1 MSHDENKH
9 GNACDEEHMQG
20 AEYGNKCEKCD
31 KHYKRYTRLC
41 PLSLG
46 IAAGLVNA
54 LSVLVFTWMSS
65 AAPATHAHA
74 EVMRMISASG
84 MWGSAFAGLILGFV
98 SAFVLALFYNT
109 SLCYW
114 KRRCSRCCKCGSH
127 CCKC

>member
-1 MSHDENKH
+1 MSHDENKQGH
-9 GNACDEEHMQG
+9 ACGEGHIQG
-20 AEYGNKCEKCD
+20 GERENKNGKN
-31 KHYKRYTRLC
+31 YKNCTRLC

-54 LSVLVFTWMSS
+54 LSVLVFTWLSS
-65 AAPATHAHA
+65 TAPTTHAHA
-74 EVMRMISASG
+74 EMMKVMSASG

-98 SAFVLALFYNT
+98 SAFVFALFYNT